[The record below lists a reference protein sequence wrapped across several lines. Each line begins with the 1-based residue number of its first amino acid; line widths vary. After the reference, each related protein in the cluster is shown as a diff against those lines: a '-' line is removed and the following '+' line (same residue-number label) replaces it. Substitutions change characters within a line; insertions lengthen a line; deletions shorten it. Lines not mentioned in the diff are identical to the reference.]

1 MILAAGRGERMRP
14 LTDKLPKPLLKVGG
28 VSLIERLIQAL
39 VSAGLG
45 DILVNHAHLGQ
56 QILETLG
63 DGRRYGA
70 NIVYSHESEG
80 GLETGGGIF
89 RALDLL
95 SDPFLVVNGDIL
107 TDYPFDRLSAV
118 MSGLAHI
125 VLVDNPPHH
134 PQGDFHL
141 TDDHVTIQG
150 PNKLT
155 FSGIGVYRKALFRDC
170 SPGKFPLAPVLRTAI
185 AAGEVTG
192 EHYGGRWWDIGTP
205 ERLAQLDGQWR
216 SDPW

>member
-1 MILAAGRGERMRP
+1 MAAGRGERMRP

-134 PQGDFHL
+134 SQGDFHL
-141 TDDHVTIQG
+141 TGDHVTTQG